1 MEIFQTGSRAEKV
14 ARMFSILPFKLTLH
28 EIMIHSCLLLH
39 LLYTQ
44 TTNYIYLY
52 KFIHIC
58 LPCSYHLHRA
68 MCHGWN
74 NANMLADPVCG
85 LPWAII
91 GGREGG
97 YGHPWGIMGGRIM
110 QIYLQIQFTV
120 TEPVYRREDNANV
133 LADPFCVLPL
143 RHYGREGGRE
153 GGREMYIFFIS
164 MTWTRQI
171 SSLCDKGRAKNSI

>member
-28 EIMIHSCLLLH
+28 EIMIYSCLLLH

-74 NANMLADPVCG
+74 NAIMLADPVCG

-97 YGHPWGIMGGRIM
+97 REVMVTHEAFWEGGSCKYTCRSSSQSQNQFTGGRIMQMCLQTHFVFFHWGIMGGRERD
-110 QIYLQIQFTV
+110 V
-120 TEPVYRREDNANV
+120 
-133 LADPFCVLPL
+133 
-143 RHYGREGGRE
+143 
-153 GGREMYIFFIS
+153 YIFYQHD
-164 MTWTRQI
+164 M
-171 SSLCDKGRAKNSI
+171 D

>member
-97 YGHPWGIMGGRIM
+97 RLWSPM
-110 QIYLQIQFTV
+110 
-120 TEPVYRREDNANV
+120 
-133 LADPFCVLPL
+133 
-143 RHYGREGGRE
+143 RHYGREDHANILADLVHSHRTSLQE
-153 GGREMYIFFIS
+153 GG
-164 MTWTRQI
+164 
-171 SSLCDKGRAKNSI
+171 